1 MHLSTSP
8 RLQPMP
14 STETPA
20 RWVAE
25 LFAALTVQYGRRFL
39 SLFDS
44 DAAKELALREWS
56 RVLDGIDPKAVDAYL
71 LRRNPTYPPDA
82 MEIRAACKP
91 AKVAA
96 HQPYKA
102 LPKPPRDR
110 DAMTGYF
117 ADLRAAIRR
126 DEYLP
131 RDAA

>member
-1 MHLSTSP
+1 
-8 RLQPMP
+8 MP

-56 RVLDGIDPKAVDAYL
+56 RVLDGVDPKAVDAYL

-96 HQPYKA
+96 HQPFKA
-102 LPKPPRDR
+102 LPKPPRDPAKTAER
-110 DAMTGYF
+110 F
-117 ADLRAAIRR
+117 AAVRAALQRS
-126 DEYLP
+126 
-131 RDAA
+131 AA

>member
-1 MHLSTSP
+1 MHLSSSP
-8 RLQPMP
+8 RPQPQQ
-14 STETPA
+14 STNGAT

-56 RVLDGIDPKAVDAYL
+56 RVLDGIDPQDVHAYL
-71 LRRNPTYPPDA
+71 LRRDPTYPPDA

-91 AKVAA
+91 RKVAS

-102 LPKPPRDR
+102 LPKPPRDP
-110 DAMTGYF
+110 AKTAEHF
-117 ADLRAAIRR
+117 ADLRAALRR

-131 RDAA
+131 AT

>member
-1 MHLSTSP
+1 MHLSSSP
-8 RLQPMP
+8 RPQPMP
-14 STETPA
+14 STDGPT

-56 RVLDGIDPKAVDAYL
+56 RVLDGIDPQAVDAYL
-71 LRRNPTYPPDA
+71 LRRDPTYPPDA
-82 MEIRAACKP
+82 MEIRSACKP

-102 LPKPPRDR
+102 LPKPRRSREDM
-110 DAMTGYF
+110 ANVF
-117 ADLRAAIRR
+117 ADLRAALRH
-126 DEYLP
+126 DDYLP